1 MAERLKPQMCVIDRE
16 GNVTKDHGG
25 VMTDPRTF
33 RQQLEDDVQWWTI
46 AVKRAEQQRRDTVL
60 ARTMLADAQRKL
72 DTLNRRTDA
81 TS

>member
-1 MAERLKPQMCVIDRE
+1 
-16 GNVTKDHGG
+16 
-25 VMTDPRTF
+25 MTDPRTF
-33 RQQLEDDVQWWTI
+33 RQQLEDDVQFWTI
-46 AVKRAEQQRRDTVL
+46 AVKRAEQQRRDTVM